1 MLVKDVMTKKVE
13 WVGPDISLDQI
24 AKKMRDANIGCVPV
38 SENGRLIGM
47 ITDRDITCRA
57 VADGKN
63 PSSVRARDAMSKNVT
78 VIKETADV
86 NEAATLMQTKGIRRL
101 PVLNGENQMVG
112 MISLAD
118 LAARPPTGA
127 EKTILKA
134 VSHGA
139 R

>member
-38 SENGRLIGM
+38 SENGRVIGM
-47 ITDRDITCRA
+47 ITDRDIACRA
-57 VADGKN
+57 VAAGKDLGA
-63 PSSVRARDAMSKNVT
+63 VKARDAMSKGVT

-86 NEAATLMQTKGIRRL
+86 SEAATLMQTKGVRRL

-112 MISLAD
+112 MISFAD
-118 LAARPPTGA
+118 LAARSPTGA
-127 EKTILKA
+127 AEAILKA
-134 VSHGA
+134 ISHGA

>member
-13 WVGPDISLDQI
+13 WVGPDIALDQI
-24 AKKMRDANIGCVPV
+24 AKKMRDANVGCVPV

-47 ITDRDITCRA
+47 ITDRDIACRA

-63 PSSVRARDAMSKNVT
+63 PSSVKARDAMSKGVT

-86 NEAATLMQTKGIRRL
+86 SEAATLMQTKGVRRL

-118 LAARPPTGA
+118 LAAQSPTSA
-127 EKTILKA
+127 VEAILRA